1 MKNKF
6 YSHIL
11 TINPVHD
18 KLSELD
24 IQEAEKEELIEILH
38 SHIHVTVID
47 IILSELDEGK
57 KKEFLHLVGV
67 KEDNEGAWD
76 FVLAHIEEGED
87 KVRKAIDQIVSD
99 FIADL
104 ESNTK

>member
-1 MKNKF
+1 MKKNF

-11 TINPVHD
+11 TIEPVHN

-24 IQEAEKEELIEILH
+24 LQDHEREELINILH
-38 SHIHVTVID
+38 SHIHITVID
-47 IILSELDEGK
+47 IVLSELDEGK

-67 KEDNEGAWD
+67 KQGDDDAWN

-87 KVRKAIDQIVSD
+87 KIKRAIDQIISD
-99 FIADL
+99 FVNDL
-104 ESNTK
+104 DSHSE

>member
-6 YSHIL
+6 YSHII
-11 TINPVHD
+11 TIEPVQNR
-18 KLSELD
+18 LSELD
-24 IQEAEKEELIEILH
+24 IQDNEREELIEILN

-57 KKEFLHLVGV
+57 KKEFLHLIGI
-67 KEDNEGAWD
+67 KEDGDSVWD
-76 FVLAHIEEGED
+76 FVLTNIGEGED
-87 KVRKAIDQIVSD
+87 KVKKAIDQIISD

-104 ESNTK
+104 EAYIK